1 MSKPNLFVNIGNE
14 SQSISKKVNQF
25 FICICK
31 TRIIIPINFRSFFG
45 KAPHDNFTHL
55 DTPS

>member
-1 MSKPNLFVNIGNE
+1 MSNPNLFVNIGNE

-25 FICICK
+25 LICICK
-31 TRIIIPINFRSFFG
+31 TRIIIPNFRSFFG